1 MDGVFQRMEPAADG
15 LFFWSREPWNSCRK
29 VLLLG
34 KITYIRTYVSL
45 KKRFLV
51 WLLGMDDVKRLFL
64 SNGKCPHPWKYLG
77 IFKALKDHEN
87 ATDSR
92 PKQSWKNYPVVKAL
106 YLARGNPQWKGM
118 SFMWRDVTSILLC
131 IEDFHFGACLN
142 LLTVWKSSSL
152 FCYPQPL
159 FTFMILHGIHCQPVG
174 MGRTYMIILTSYVIF
189 IVCHQ
194 NWNRQ
199 VVLHPI
205 SPHAHLRIDR
215 QMKCTTKMK
224 AKLGKS
230 NQLTCIEIAFVWQ
243 ENMCWIRKNPY
254 CLPFL
259 PQSCRLKTTLISRT
273 LILEGPILHFMI
285 VEGRVFTSLA
295 IHLKLSICWR
305 VNWCWGGMFFW
316 CGDSN

>member
-1 MDGVFQRMEPAADG
+1 ME
-15 LFFWSREPWNSCRK
+15 N
-29 VLLLG
+29 VL
-34 KITYIRTYVSL
+34 IPESIY
-45 KKRFLV
+45 
-51 WLLGMDDVKRLFL
+51 
-64 SNGKCPHPWKYLG
+64 
-77 IFKALKDHEN
+77 IFKALKDHDRHWF
-87 ATDSR
+87 ATN
-92 PKQSWKNYPVVKAL
+92 QSWKNYPVVKAL
-106 YLARGNPQWKGM
+106 YLARGSPQWKGM

-131 IEDFHFGACLN
+131 IEWGFSLWSLPKSFN
-142 LLTVWKSSSL
+142 NRKIIITILLSATFIYLHDPSWN
-152 FCYPQPL
+152 PL
-159 FTFMILHGIHCQPVG
+159 STSRNGQDIYNHI
-174 MGRTYMIILTSYVIF
+174 TSYVIF
-189 IVCHQ
+189 IVCIKMFQ
-194 NWNRQ
+194 SSGCAAPNFTPCEGVKAWK
-199 VVLHPI
+199 
-205 SPHAHLRIDR
+205 HLRIDR

-230 NQLTCIEIAFVWQ
+230 NQLTCIEIALVWQ

-295 IHLKLSICWR
+295 IHLNLSICWR